1 MEHQK
6 VFSTNIF
13 IKDNFLAPQRLP
25 AMQEEI
31 VKLWNE
37 KTGYNELRKR
47 LTNWQTSYDLAEN
60 QTFKW
65 FAQDVYK
72 TAFDIFDK
80 LNYDVQ
86 DIKIT
91 GMWGNILK
99 HGETHSPHTHS
110 NNFLSG
116 VFYLESDAKTGI
128 TFVDPRPA
136 ADVLVPRKKK
146 KTNENSNLLSYI
158 SKQNRLIIFPSWLV
172 HWVPINKSKR
182 DRISISFNIQIKGQ
196 VGEQHEF
203 QSAEY

>member
-1 MEHQK
+1 MDHQK

-13 IKDNFLAPQRLP
+13 VKDDYLAPQRLP

-31 VKLWNE
+31 YTLYKQREQN
-37 KTGYNELRKR
+37 N
-47 LTNWQTSYDLAEN
+47 NWQTNADLHKKEP
-60 QTFKW
+60 FKW
-65 FAQDVYK
+65 FATDTGK
-72 TAFDIFDK
+72 TAFDIIDK
-80 LNYDVQ
+80 LDYNVEE
-86 DIKIT
+86 IEIT

-99 HGETHSPHTHS
+99 PGETHAPHTHS

-172 HWVPINKSKR
+172 HWVPINNSKR
-182 DRISISFNIQIKGQ
+182 DRISISFNVQIRGQ
-196 VGEQHEF
+196 VGEHHEY
-203 QSAEY
+203 QSAKY